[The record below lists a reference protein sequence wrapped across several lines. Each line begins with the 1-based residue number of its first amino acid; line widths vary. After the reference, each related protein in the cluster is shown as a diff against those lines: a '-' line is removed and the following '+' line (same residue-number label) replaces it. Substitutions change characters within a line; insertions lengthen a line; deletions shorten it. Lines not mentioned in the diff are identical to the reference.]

1 MYVQLHFS
9 QKCCQK
15 WKKWFSIGKKMEG
28 ITVDKHDAVYNKEA
42 AAIQRQAQRRSVIEF
57 KSLPVWRIK
66 YNTYVCT

>member
-42 AAIQRQAQRRSVIEF
+42 AAIQRQAQ
-57 KSLPVWRIK
+57 
-66 YNTYVCT
+66 